1 MEETGDG
8 KGEEEEEEEEGGELD
23 LFLPSL
29 LSSLGLA
36 ISF

>member
-8 KGEEEEEEEEGGELD
+8 KGGEEEEEEGGELD
-23 LFLPSL
+23 LFPPSL